1 MPPGKHGSEK
11 ADKAVNRRLEG
22 YTGNDLIRRARPRS
36 GQREEID
43 IPLSVRRE
51 IHRNSIDTVAEMGR
65 CRAVIK
71 DVPQMA
77 STIRAVNLGS
87 DHAEG
92 SINGCLDG
100 TLDRIIE
107 AGPAGAAFEFP
118 FRFK

>member
-1 MPPGKHGSEK
+1 
-11 ADKAVNRRLEG
+11 
-22 YTGNDLIRRARPRS
+22 
-36 GQREEID
+36 
-43 IPLSVRRE
+43 
-51 IHRNSIDTVAEMGR
+51 MGR
-65 CRAVIK
+65 CRAIVK
-71 DVPQMA
+71 DVPEMA
-77 STIRAVNLGS
+77 STIRAMDLGS